1 MKGHLMRSMRSRVA
15 AFTLVEL
22 MIVVALLAIIVTLAA
37 PSLREMILMQRLR
50 SVHAQ
55 VIADL
60 AWARS
65 EAISRGTFMQL
76 RFQSSSGDSGMSC
89 YIIYARQNV
98 ADSPLCDCLADE
110 GSRCT
115 GATTEVRTVRVP
127 NSESIHIDPPAGGL
141 LHFTFD
147 PRTGGIALPPSD
159 LEQTPRDQFRV
170 ETYIDNARKV
180 RAVVGLAG
188 RTTVCVP
195 PFSRMSGTAC

>member
-1 MKGHLMRSMRSRVA
+1 MRTLRSRIA

-22 MIVVALLAIIVTLAA
+22 MIVLALLAIIITLAA

-76 RFQSSSGDSGMSC
+76 RYQSSSGAGGMSC

-98 ADSPLCDCLADE
+98 ADSPLCDCMAAE

-115 GATTEVRTVRVP
+115 GATSEVRTVQVP
-127 NSESIHIDPPAGGL
+127 NSESIRIDPPVGGL

-170 ETYIDNARKV
+170 ETYIDAARNY
-180 RAVVGLAG
+180 RAVVGLSG
-188 RTTVCVP
+188 RTTVCIP

>member
-1 MKGHLMRSMRSRVA
+1 MKMHPTRPMRSRVA

-37 PSLREMILMQRLR
+37 PSLRDMILMQRLR
-50 SVHAQ
+50 GVHAQ
-55 VIADL
+55 VVADL

-65 EAISRGTFMQL
+65 EAISRGTFLQL
-76 RFQSSSGDSGMSC
+76 RYQSSSGGSGKSC

-110 GSRCT
+110 GSRCS
-115 GATTEVRTVRVP
+115 GAMTEVRTVQVP
-127 NSESIHIDPPAGGL
+127 NSESIRIDPPVGGL

-170 ETYIDNARKV
+170 ETYIDSARNI
-180 RAVVGLAG
+180 RAVVGMAG

-195 PFSRMSGTAC
+195 PFSRMPGTPC

>member
-1 MKGHLMRSMRSRVA
+1 MRPMRSRSS

-22 MIVVALLAIIVTLAA
+22 MMVLALVAIIITLAA

-50 SVHAQ
+50 AVHAQ
-55 VIADL
+55 VVADL

-76 RFQSSSGDSGMSC
+76 RYQSSGGASGMSC

-98 ADSPLCDCLADE
+98 ADSPLCDCMAAE

-115 GATTEVRTVRVP
+115 GATSEVRTVQVP
-127 NSESIHIDPPAGGL
+127 NSDAIRIDPPSGGL

-170 ETYIDNARKV
+170 ETYIDATRNF
-180 RAVVGLAG
+180 RAVVGLSG

-195 PFSRMSGTAC
+195 PFSRMPGTAC

>member
-1 MKGHLMRSMRSRVA
+1 MHSMRSRIS

-22 MIVVALLAIIVTLAA
+22 MIVVALMALIITLAA
-37 PSLREMILMQRLR
+37 PSLRDMILMQRLR
-50 SVHAQ
+50 AVNAQ
-55 VIADL
+55 VVADL

-65 EAISRGTFMQL
+65 EAISRSTFMQL
-76 RFQSSSGDSGMSC
+76 RFQSSAGADGMSC

-98 ADSPLCDCLADE
+98 ADAPLCDCMAAE

-115 GATTEVRTVRVP
+115 GATSEVRTVLVP
-127 NSESIHIDPPAGGL
+127 NGDSIHIDPPAGGL

-170 ETYIDNARKV
+170 ETYIDASRNF
-180 RAVVGLAG
+180 RAVVGMSG

-195 PFSRMSGTAC
+195 PFSRLSGTAC